1 MESHPSWKWKRNSLN
16 LNVVRWTMV
25 HNNGFEPDINNV
37 ATHWLPVSNRQLAT
51 TISWKWQ
58 NESRSM
64 TPSQISN
71 AWTQFSVSK
80 CMKCSKSIL
89 YWHLTALKTALT
101 RWHGSIMSIR
111 LVNKQI
117 FHCNVTFDFFK
128 YFLSQC
134 QEQDLNHWAWD
145 NEAS

>member
-1 MESHPSWKWKRNSLN
+1 MENHPSQKQKQNSLN

-25 HNNGFEPDINNV
+25 HNNGFEPDIKNV
-37 ATHWLPVSNRQLAT
+37 ATHSSPVSNRQLAT

-58 NESRSM
+58 NESRSI
-64 TPSQISN
+64 TPSCISQ
-71 AWTQFSVSK
+71 AQKQFSLSL
-80 CMKCSKSIL
+80 CMECRKSIL

-117 FHCNVTFDFFK
+117 FHCNVTFDFFWH
-128 YFLSQC
+128 LHSRC
-134 QEQDLNHWAWD
+134 QEQGLNHWPWD
-145 NEAS
+145 NEVS